1 MFVEAERGY
10 CCVDAAA
17 ALLYRMFRTSCSPR
31 LGFRFLKANNY
42 SPPWEAPMFM
52 HNKDLQFEVR
62 VSQPDPR
69 FATLLMEQF
78 GGANGELT
86 AALQYFTQAFVLRE
100 KNPKMY
106 DLFMDIATEEL
117 SHLEMVGATITMLLD
132 GLNDN
137 LKVANEKCD
146 WMPAVASRDG
156 REQVIHS
163 VAVAPA
169 FLALSGGAPDVKDSN
184 GNNWTGAF
192 IDANGDPT
200 VDLRNNLAAE
210 SRAKIV
216 YEYLK
221 QYTDDPG
228 VQETLTFLMTRE
240 VAHYQ
245 QFTAALNELPVNF
258 PPGTLAGDERFQTVA
273 FNMSDGGGESVRGPW
288 NQGQGPWPEGV
299 EWDYIDK
306 PEQQW
311 LGSEIRENKGAEH
324 NPSGSPAI
332 EGDKPFTHE
341 HRIPTT

>member
-1 MFVEAERGY
+1 MFV
-10 CCVDAAA
+10 
-17 ALLYRMFRTSCSPR
+17 
-31 LGFRFLKANNY
+31 
-42 SPPWEAPMFM
+42 

-62 VSQPDPR
+62 VDAPDPR
-69 FATLLMEQF
+69 FASLLMEQF

-86 AALQYFTQAFVLRE
+86 AALQYFTQAFVLRQ
-100 KNPKMY
+100 KNPIMY

-117 SHLEMVGATITMLLD
+117 SHLEMVGSMITMLLD

-137 LKVANEKCD
+137 LKIAQQKCD

-156 REQVIHS
+156 REQAIHQ
-163 VAVAPA
+163 VAVNPM
-169 FLALSGGAPDVKDSN
+169 FLVLSGGGPDVKDSA

-221 QYTDDPG
+221 QFTDDPG
-228 VQETLTFLMTRE
+228 VQDTLTFLMTRE

-258 PPGTLAGDERFQTVA
+258 PPGTLAGDNRFQNVA
-273 FNMSDGGGESVRGPW
+273 FNMSDGGESVRGPW
-288 NQGQGPWPEGV
+288 NQGQGPWPEGT
-299 EWDYIDK
+299 EWTYIEN
-306 PEQQW
+306 PETQW
-311 LGSEIRENKGAEH
+311 LGTDMRQNTGAEH
-324 NPSGSPAI
+324 NPEGSPAVD
-332 EGDKPFTHE
+332 GDKPFTHE